1 MNELEIK
8 TISDKKLLNRLYKKE
23 APKFFETASFGF
35 FVYIEYRPVVRW
47 RQHPPAGPWCHVAVD
62 LEWSYDRLMK
72 KLLVLAVLVAL
83 GVVAAKRLKAA

>member
-1 MNELEIK
+1 
-8 TISDKKLLNRLYKKE
+8 
-23 APKFFETASFGF
+23 
-35 FVYIEYRPVVRW
+35 
-47 RQHPPAGPWCHVAVD
+47 VAVD